1 MEFWVAFAISA
12 AFMQNIRAMTQR
24 QLAERLDTLSATYA
38 RFLFASPISALFLVS
53 LLYRP
58 GVSFPIF
65 DLTFILY
72 GILGGISQILATV
85 LLIYLYSLRNFAVGS
100 AFKKTESLQAAFIG
114 FLIAGDLI
122 SITGFFALG
131 LGLLGVLL
139 LAKSPISYNFIN
151 VPAFLGLFCG
161 TLFAAS
167 AVFYRSSILSLDGGD
182 YLIKATL
189 TLTFVLIFQSFRMG
203 VYLEIRKPGTLSKIL
218 KFWPFVLLASFA
230 GALASLFWFSAFALQ
245 NAAYVKAV
253 GQIELLFSLLAS
265 VLFFKERVRIQE
277 ILGIIFVALSILILA
292 I

>member
-24 QLAERLDTLSATYA
+24 QLAEHLDTLSATYA
-38 RFLFASPISALFLVS
+38 RFLFASPISALFLVG

-58 GVSFPIF
+58 GVSFPTF

-100 AFKKTESLQAAFIG
+100 AFKKTEALQAAFIG
-114 FLIAGDLI
+114 FLIVGDLI

-151 VPAFLGLFCG
+151 TPAFLGLFCG

-189 TLTFVLIFQSFRMG
+189 TLTFVLIFQSFSMG
-203 VYLEIRKPGTLSKIL
+203 VFLEIRKPGTLSKIL